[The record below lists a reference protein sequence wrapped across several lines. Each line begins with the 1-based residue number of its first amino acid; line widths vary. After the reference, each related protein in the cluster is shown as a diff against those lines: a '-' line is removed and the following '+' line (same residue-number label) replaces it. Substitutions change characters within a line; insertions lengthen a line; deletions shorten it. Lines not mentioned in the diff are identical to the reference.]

1 MRSSDFT
8 RSDRLS
14 DQIRTEISTILRDD
28 VKDPRLKGITII
40 KVELSKDISKAY
52 IFFSS
57 LNSFSEINFQEV
69 DEALKKAKGFIRSTL
84 GKKLNVKRLPE
95 LAFQKDDINHNS
107 MNGFLLIDKPSGIT
121 SAECVSRIKKILNEK
136 KVGHCGTLDP
146 LATGMLPICNWR
158 SY

>member
-52 IFFSS
+52 IFFSP
-57 LNSFSEINFQEV
+57 LNSFSETNSQEV
-69 DEALKKAKGFIRSTL
+69 NEALKKANGFIRSTL
-84 GKKLNVKRLPE
+84 GKKLNVKRLQE
-95 LAFQKDDINHNS
+95 LAFQKDQ
-107 MNGFLLIDKPSGIT
+107 LIT
-121 SAECVSRIKKILNEK
+121 
-136 KVGHCGTLDP
+136 TL
-146 LATGMLPICNWR
+146 
-158 SY
+158 

>member
-14 DQIRTEISTILRDD
+14 DQIRTEISAILRDE

-52 IFFSS
+52 IFFSP

-84 GKKLNVKRLPE
+84 GKKLNIKRIPDHDFQEDE
-95 LAFQKDDINHNS
+95 L
-107 MNGFLLIDKPSGIT
+107 IT
-121 SAECVSRIKKILNEK
+121 
-136 KVGHCGTLDP
+136 T
-146 LATGMLPICNWR
+146 
-158 SY
+158 

>member
-40 KVELSKDISKAY
+40 KVELSNDISKAY
-52 IFFSS
+52 IFFSP
-57 LNSFSEINFQEV
+57 LNSFNEINFQEV

-95 LAFQKDDINHNS
+95 LFGA
-107 MNGFLLIDKPSGIT
+107 L
-121 SAECVSRIKKILNEK
+121 
-136 KVGHCGTLDP
+136 
-146 LATGMLPICNWR
+146 
-158 SY
+158 

>member
-52 IFFSS
+52 IFFSP
-57 LNSFSEINFQEV
+57 LNSFSEISFQEV

-84 GKKLNVKRLPE
+84 GRKLKVKRLPE
-95 LAFQKDDINHNS
+95 LAFQKDE
-107 MNGFLLIDKPSGIT
+107 LIT
-121 SAECVSRIKKILNEK
+121 
-136 KVGHCGTLDP
+136 TL
-146 LATGMLPICNWR
+146 
-158 SY
+158 

>member
-52 IFFSS
+52 IFFSP

-84 GKKLNVKRLPE
+84 GKKLNIKRIPE
-95 LAFQKDDINHNS
+95 LAFQKDE
-107 MNGFLLIDKPSGIT
+107 LIAT
-121 SAECVSRIKKILNEK
+121 S
-136 KVGHCGTLDP
+136 
-146 LATGMLPICNWR
+146 
-158 SY
+158 

>member
-52 IFFSS
+52 IFFSP

-69 DEALKKAKGFIRSTL
+69 DEALKRAKGFIRSTL

-95 LAFQKDDINHNS
+95 LVFQKDE
-107 MNGFLLIDKPSGIT
+107 LI
-121 SAECVSRIKKILNEK
+121 A
-136 KVGHCGTLDP
+136 TL
-146 LATGMLPICNWR
+146 
-158 SY
+158 

>member
-40 KVELSKDISKAY
+40 KVELSNDISKAY
-52 IFFSS
+52 IFFSP
-57 LNSFSEINFQEV
+57 LNSFNEINFQEV

-84 GKKLNVKRLPE
+84 GKKLNVKRLLE
-95 LAFQKDDINHNS
+95 LAFQKDE
-107 MNGFLLIDKPSGIT
+107 FIT
-121 SAECVSRIKKILNEK
+121 TLWMVS
-136 KVGHCGTLDP
+136 
-146 LATGMLPICNWR
+146 
-158 SY
+158 Y

>member
-40 KVELSKDISKAY
+40 KVELPKDISKAY
-52 IFFSS
+52 IFFSP
-57 LNSFSEINFQEV
+57 LKSFSEINFQEV

-84 GKKLNVKRLPE
+84 GKKLKVKRIPE
-95 LAFQKDDINHNS
+95 LAFQKDE
-107 MNGFLLIDKPSGIT
+107 LIT
-121 SAECVSRIKKILNEK
+121 
-136 KVGHCGTLDP
+136 TL
-146 LATGMLPICNWR
+146 
-158 SY
+158 

>member
-28 VKDPRLKGITII
+28 VKDPRLKGTTII

-52 IFFSS
+52 IFFSP

-95 LAFQKDDINHNS
+95 LDFQKD
-107 MNGFLLIDKPSGIT
+107 GLT
-121 SAECVSRIKKILNEK
+121 T
-136 KVGHCGTLDP
+136 TL
-146 LATGMLPICNWR
+146 
-158 SY
+158 

>member
-52 IFFSS
+52 IFFSP

-95 LAFQKDDINHNS
+95 LVFQKDE
-107 MNGFLLIDKPSGIT
+107 LIT
-121 SAECVSRIKKILNEK
+121 IL
-136 KVGHCGTLDP
+136 
-146 LATGMLPICNWR
+146 
-158 SY
+158 

>member
-52 IFFSS
+52 IFFSP

-95 LAFQKDDINHNS
+95 LSYKGIS
-107 MNGFLLIDKPSGIT
+107 LIFL
-121 SAECVSRIKKILNEK
+121 E
-136 KVGHCGTLDP
+136 
-146 LATGMLPICNWR
+146 
-158 SY
+158 

>member
-52 IFFSS
+52 IFFSP

-69 DEALKKAKGFIRSTL
+69 DEALKKAKGFIRRTL

-95 LAFQKDDINHNS
+95 LAFEKDE
-107 MNGFLLIDKPSGIT
+107 FIT
-121 SAECVSRIKKILNEK
+121 
-136 KVGHCGTLDP
+136 TL
-146 LATGMLPICNWR
+146 
-158 SY
+158 